1 MPVDALD
8 KDIYDS
14 GRDAIGELG
23 GDKTAEVGSLIGR
36 GEERQ
41 YLDVGGEGTVL
52 GWVGECEDGG
62 RQSGEVV
69 RGEGGP
75 EIEYCKRRQCS
86 QRVDLFETLIF

>member
-1 MPVDALD
+1 MGSVSPDEEILYEGTDRSGATWSMPVDALD

-52 GWVGECEDGG
+52 G
-62 RQSGEVV
+62 
-69 RGEGGP
+69 
-75 EIEYCKRRQCS
+75 
-86 QRVDLFETLIF
+86 